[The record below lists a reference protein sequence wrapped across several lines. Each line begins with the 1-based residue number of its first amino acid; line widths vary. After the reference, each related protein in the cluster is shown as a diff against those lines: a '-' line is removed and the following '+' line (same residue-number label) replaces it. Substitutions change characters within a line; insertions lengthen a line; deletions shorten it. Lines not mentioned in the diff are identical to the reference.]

1 MDNNYINFYNNLV
14 NLTRNKIIYKDF
26 TNQDTF
32 SDRLIVFLF
41 HYAFFL
47 NVFKSNSERN
57 INQSIFDYIFK
68 QLEISIREI
77 GYGDASINKKMK
89 NYINIFYSILSKIDK
104 WDNLSK
110 NSQNDIF
117 EVYLGFKS
125 KTLLLPKYFDN
136 YRDYLKKNTF
146 NSLLK
151 GVIKPNFNYGRTK
164 T

>member
-14 NLTRNKIIYKDF
+14 DLTRNKIIYKDF

-57 INQSIFDYIFK
+57 INQSIFDFIFK

-77 GYGDASINKKMK
+77 GYGDTSINKKMK
-89 NYINIFYSILSKIDK
+89 TYVNTFYSILTEIDD
-104 WDNLSK
+104 WENLNKKSK
-110 NSQNDIF
+110 NMI
-117 EVYLGFKS
+117 FKS
-125 KTLLLPKYFDN
+125 YLNIKKESIILTEYFEKYRNF
-136 YRDYLKKNTF
+136 LKKSTF
-146 NSLLK
+146 NSLIK
-151 GVIKPNFNYGRTK
+151 GVSKPNF
-164 T
+164 